1 MIVCGRRRLDHE
13 SRGEGVKLVVVPV
26 DVSHRLSGLDSR
38 SNRLISQA
46 LGGGLGGLGRGGV
59 EKKKK
64 HPVSICLEY
73 LSSVCQSCSLFF

>member
-1 MIVCGRRRLDHE
+1 M
-13 SRGEGVKLVVVPV
+13 VVPV

-38 SNRLISQA
+38 SNRLISEA
-46 LGGGLGGLGRGGV
+46 LGGAERGEGGEGGV

-73 LSSVCQSCSLFF
+73 LSSVCQSCSLFL